1 MHARTLPVTLSM
13 LIWSASQATGLLITA
28 SFLSSGHSSFSASS
42 LLEYA
47 IRALFFWILLLAS
60 CSRIPTTDTSST
72 PCSLCGLPR
81 YAETYVLGSKP
92 SIKATSASA
101 SDTSDGT
108 PHPSLSRTTLM
119 LLHSAYETALELP
132 LEKFAPSPHLKL
144 SGIAIAL
151 ASTLEEAERPEP
163 AYEVYSDALSRL
175 RAANAASP
183 LSGPERLRAV
193 ALASKLGEM
202 AETYQLPVAEEERW
216 LTYAVEEL
224 LRLIRDETAKGQIAV
239 EGDSAAWTRK
249 DETPL
254 MLAELEMPPWVTKT
268 DVGAPLEALGRF
280 YAREGNVECVCGSS
294 WWWLQL
300 NWALQVCGAFILA
313 GHQSAG
319 AALVEQKGYV

>member
-1 MHARTLPVTLSM
+1 MN
-13 LIWSASQATGLLITA
+13 LLITV
-28 SFLSSGHSSFSASS
+28 SSLSSGHSSFSASS

-47 IRALFFWILLLAS
+47 IRALSVLILPLVS
-60 CSRIPTTDTSST
+60 CSWIPATDTSST

-81 YAETYVLGSKP
+81 YAETYGQVSKP
-92 SIKATSASA
+92 STKETSASA
-101 SDTSDGT
+101 SGTSDGT
-108 PHPSLSRTTLM
+108 PHPSPCRTTLIP
-119 LLHSAYETALELP
+119 LHSAYDTALELP

-151 ASTLEEAERPEP
+151 AAALEEAERPEP

-224 LRLIRDETAKGQIAV
+224 LRLIRDETAKGQIVV
-239 EGDSAAWTRK
+239 EGDLEARARK

-280 YAREGNVECVCGSS
+280 YAREGNVECVWVVLVVFDTDSGSPGMRCLYTCRLS
-294 WWWLQL
+294 
-300 NWALQVCGAFILA
+300 VC
-313 GHQSAG
+313 
-319 AALVEQKGYV
+319 